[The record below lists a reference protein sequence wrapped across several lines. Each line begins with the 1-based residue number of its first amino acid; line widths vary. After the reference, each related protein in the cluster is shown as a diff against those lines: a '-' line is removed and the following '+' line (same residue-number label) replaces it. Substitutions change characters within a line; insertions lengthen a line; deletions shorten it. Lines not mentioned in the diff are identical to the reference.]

1 MLQNIELEQSILA
14 CMLIDRDCAMDSGLL
29 SSVDFVVP
37 ANREI
42 FNSIKR
48 LTQADK
54 QIDYMTV
61 YQDLNQEIP
70 LSHLTTLSESMPTV
84 RNFQEYVK
92 QLKDITLKR
101 NLYKLSEK
109 MKDKDRTGK
118 EIAEI
123 AEKEIFEMQEDITTG
138 EITQV
143 RDIVLSTVDEIQEM
157 YYGNKPSGIMTGYRA
172 VDALLNGLK
181 KGQLIIVAARPAM
194 GKTSYAMNIA
204 ENLILQ
210 DKSVAFFSLEMTK
223 QELTEKLILS
233 SALVGNDKL
242 RKKTM
247 TDYDWEKVSN
257 ATNAILQTNLFIDDN
272 STRTVSEMHSMSRRL
287 KRRKGLDLVVVDYL
301 QLMTTKNNSENRQ
314 QEIST
319 ISRGLKIMAKS
330 LNIPVIALSQ
340 LSRACEM
347 RQDKR
352 PLLSDLRE
360 SGSIEQDADVVK
372 FIYRDE
378 YYNPD
383 TDLPGIAEILVA
395 KNRKGP
401 TGKAE
406 LGWIGEFTKFLDI
419 DKLERRR

>member
-1 MLQNIELEQSILA
+1 
-14 CMLIDRDCAMDSGLL
+14 
-29 SSVDFVVP
+29 
-37 ANREI
+37 
-42 FNSIKR
+42 
-48 LTQADK
+48 
-54 QIDYMTV
+54 
-61 YQDLNQEIP
+61 
-70 LSHLTTLSESMPTV
+70 
-84 RNFQEYVK
+84 
-92 QLKDITLKR
+92 
-101 NLYKLSEK
+101 
-109 MKDKDRTGK
+109 MKDKDKTGK

-223 QELTEKLILS
+223 KELTEKLILS

-247 TDYDWEKVSN
+247 TDYDWEKVSD

-272 STRTVSEMHSMSRRL
+272 STRTVSEMHSISRRL

-301 QLMTTKNNSENRQ
+301 QLMTTKNNNENRQ

-330 LNIPVIALSQ
+330 LNVPVIALSQ